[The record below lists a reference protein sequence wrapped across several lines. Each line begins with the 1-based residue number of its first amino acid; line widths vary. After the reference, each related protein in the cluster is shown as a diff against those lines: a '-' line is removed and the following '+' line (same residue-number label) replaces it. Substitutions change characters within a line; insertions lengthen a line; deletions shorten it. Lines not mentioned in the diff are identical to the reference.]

1 MLRKKYKILTLDK
14 KYKFIDVGWRITKFE
29 KCKYC
34 KNKCVIIY
42 DRNHIL
48 YPKHC
53 DDIIIEQCLEIKHNL
68 VPVKYFKWNSDIKYK
83 KL

>member
-1 MLRKKYKILTLDK
+1 MLKKKYRIVIFNR
-14 KYKFIDVGWRITKFE
+14 YKFVNVGWSNGKYE

-42 DRNHIL
+42 DRNYIL

-53 DDIIIEQCLEIKHNL
+53 DDIIIEQCLEIKYNL
-68 VPVKYFKWNSDIKYK
+68 VPVKYFKWDSDIKYK